1 MSTTSSIR
9 GSGYRDESSAL
20 STDRR
25 TSDNKTK
32 VDFFYRDRNKLND

>member
-9 GSGYRDESSAL
+9 GLGYRDESAAP
-20 STDRR
+20 TIDRR
-25 TSDNKTK
+25 TDSKTK